1 MPRQPRVR
9 LALEGGPWN
18 DSRLENTTQRSILST
33 PWRQTRQK
41 SSAAANNGWEKE
53 IAKQRN
59 IIEITISCRHLMKLD
74 PAFPALYKRQEA
86 EWDLPVCR
94 RMKKNKNNPTDSMSL
109 VKYAQSLHFNR
120 LEWFYVLM
128 DDYITLSMQWIHPH
142 HMLFLCSR
150 FLSSFQRML
159 GFAICFGSGYLIT
172 FLSFSFF
179 IQLMEGE

>member
-1 MPRQPRVR
+1 
-9 LALEGGPWN
+9 
-18 DSRLENTTQRSILST
+18 
-33 PWRQTRQK
+33 
-41 SSAAANNGWEKE
+41 
-53 IAKQRN
+53 
-59 IIEITISCRHLMKLD
+59 
-74 PAFPALYKRQEA
+74 
-86 EWDLPVCR
+86 
-94 RMKKNKNNPTDSMSL
+94 MSL

-128 DDYITLSMQWIHPH
+128 YDLITLSMQCIHPH
-142 HMLFLCSR
+142 HMRFLCSR